1 MKSEN
6 SGNIY
11 NFSGQFL
18 LLGTCAALHSCN
30 IFFPVVKLPPFI
42 ETRHDGRSIF
52 QAMLGIFQAVFIV
65 YADDRYIAMIFCYD
79 HRQSPFNGIK
89 ESFFRKL
96 QIIHEGI
103 FCSRSILFSLF
114 AGGCCLLAP
123 AMQPPPLKDKK
134 WQKPRPHAGAVHDVV
149 ILEWDRFQE
158 RTGRRWRALHGNFT
172 PCGSRRLPSS
182 PATAHGPWWPL
193 QRSG

>member
-1 MKSEN
+1 MKYGSYSKFGSYGYITNLLLGMNEKIDEEIQNATINYFN

-18 LLGTCAALHSCN
+18 LLGTCVALHSCN
-30 IFFPVVKLPPFI
+30 IFFLVVKLPPFI

-52 QAMLGIFQAVFIV
+52 QAMFGIFQAVFIV

-89 ESFFRKL
+89 ESFFKKL

-103 FCSRSILFSLF
+103 F
-114 AGGCCLLAP
+114 
-123 AMQPPPLKDKK
+123 
-134 WQKPRPHAGAVHDVV
+134 
-149 ILEWDRFQE
+149 
-158 RTGRRWRALHGNFT
+158 
-172 PCGSRRLPSS
+172 
-182 PATAHGPWWPL
+182 
-193 QRSG
+193 